1 MAYPLLHPWFLNGRL
16 SLQEERG
23 CVDVFCYIPSQT
35 LGHQFGYQGFVRA
48 CEDQQIEI
56 IILFNSADDICIDTR
71 HARSTEAKGFIR
83 KFGKD
88 FAFPFFTF
96 FNRLFRGGVQMYHL
110 QFVICAEYM
119 TKTEESIDV
128 RFHISRK
135 KTNIIQ
141 CASYSIP
148 WNS

>member
-1 MAYPLLHPWFLNGRL
+1 MFGDIPGQASRQHLGEQRL
-16 SLQEERG
+16 VYTGE
-23 CVDVFCYIPSQT
+23 
-35 LGHQFGYQGFVRA
+35 HK
-48 CEDQQIEI
+48 QIEI
-56 IILFNSADDICIDTR
+56 FFFLNLADDFCIYTC
-71 HARSTEAKGFIR
+71 HTCGTEAKGTVR
-83 KFGKD
+83 KFGLD
-88 FAFPFFTF
+88 FTLPFFTF

-119 TKTEESIDV
+119 TKTKDCIDV
-128 RFHISRK
+128 CFHISRK